1 MAFSEKQLQI
11 IRTAEKLF
19 AQKGYDGTSVRD
31 IAEEAGVNGA
41 MISYYFG
48 SKEGLIKALFEER
61 TADTALQ
68 VENLL
73 RDTRLSPWQKVALLI
88 DSYVDRIAD
97 KVQFHK
103 IMLYEQMFEKNT
115 VLTKLLNEL
124 RTRNLEKIAELLRQ
138 GQDAGVFNPDIDVP
152 LLMQTLFGTVTS
164 CYFNREYYRSAA
176 GLQEYDEVAFGVE
189 FKQRIRNHIQK
200 LIKALIQNEGQ

>member
-88 DSYVDRIAD
+88 DSYVDRIAE

-115 VLTKLLNEL
+115 VLTTLLNEL

-138 GQDAGVFNPDIDVP
+138 GQDAGVFNQDIDVP